1 MIDPNEWENTV
12 AIQSLLKSEGGITN
26 GSIQSS
32 KPLETEMPC
41 DVGQASLVPDK
52 PVDDPSGCQKD
63 PKSSFSSTS
72 VASEAAPT
80 NGPSTHEPIFG
91 ALNDGDVVN
100 TADDGNDS
108 DTPSEVGGAAHK
120 IRLFSSIFQHGRSRS
135 CKKHIDIS
143 SQLVGGCF
151 GKLFG
156 KSCKPHTCVPT
167 VFNYLFDIFHLEE
180 NIPIF
185 DIYSPLQDPCSFLA
199 GTSQESVPRD

>member
-1 MIDPNEWENTV
+1 MPYGTDNHDTLQMIDPNEWENTV

-108 DTPSEVGGAAHK
+108 DTPSEVGGGSPQNQ
-120 IRLFSSIFQHGRSRS
+120 IVFFYISTWEISIM
-135 CKKHIDIS
+135 
-143 SQLVGGCF
+143 
-151 GKLFG
+151 
-156 KSCKPHTCVPT
+156 
-167 VFNYLFDIFHLEE
+167 
-180 NIPIF
+180 
-185 DIYSPLQDPCSFLA
+185 
-199 GTSQESVPRD
+199 QETH